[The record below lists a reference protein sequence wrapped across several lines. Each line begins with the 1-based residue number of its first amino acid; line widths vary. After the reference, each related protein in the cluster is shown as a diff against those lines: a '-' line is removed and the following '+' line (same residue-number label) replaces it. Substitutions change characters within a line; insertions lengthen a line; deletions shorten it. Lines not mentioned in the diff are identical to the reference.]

1 MPDRERP
8 TIDATDRPD
17 AFLVAYAPGG
27 LPSYEAADHAV
38 VERSRRALEDRVAAR
53 GGRLI
58 ALEAP
63 MVDRA
68 DAERAAADLAAQG
81 VDLVVL
87 QSAAFTMGDVVVPF
101 VEAGLRLC
109 LWAPDEPR
117 RHGPIPLNGFVA
129 MHLHAGVLRTAL
141 ADRAGPYGWCFGDAG
156 HPWFEERIAL
166 VLDAVRITRRLAR
179 ARIALVGG
187 VAPTFL
193 NVAANAD
200 AVARSTGARIVDED
214 LDRLIDAALAWR
226 DGTAPATADPARMA
240 RALAEVTAAA
250 RGRVELSDADLRANV
265 AVYLALADLARAGGY
280 DALAVRDWPEF
291 QARMGLHPG
300 LAFSWLDEAHGVPV
314 AAEGDVGG
322 ALSMLAARAAA
333 WPPPGGPPAA
343 GVARPPGA
351 TLLDVND
358 VDVDRDAL
366 LTWHCGGGPLDLAD
380 ADGVRWTEHTT
391 LSRGGGPRMG
401 AVADLRFR
409 LGAVTVLRV
418 GRDGTA
424 WFAVDADVV
433 ESPHAGFDGSR
444 GWLGRFRGA
453 DGPLSVGDV
462 VQTLLQGGVEHHLA
476 VVAGHH
482 AASLRAAAVWAGA
495 DLVRP
500 RRYRPEPLPLEDAP

>member
-8 TIDATDRPD
+8 TTDAIDRAD
-17 AFLVAYAPGG
+17 AFLVGYAPGG

-38 VERSRRALEDRVAAR
+38 VERSRRTLEDRVVAR

-58 ALEAP
+58 ALDAP

-68 DAERAAADLAAQG
+68 DAERAAADLAARG

-117 RHGPIPLNGFVA
+117 RNGPIPLNGFVA

-141 ADRAGPYGWCFGDAG
+141 ADRAGPFGWCFGDAG
-156 HPWFEERIAL
+156 HPWFEERLAL

-179 ARIALVGG
+179 ARVALVGG

-193 NVAANAD
+193 NVAADAD
-200 AVARSTGARIVDED
+200 AVARRTGARVVEED
-214 LDRLIDAALAWR
+214 LGPVIDAAIAWR
-226 DGTAPATADPARMA
+226 DGVATGPDGGEAARMA
-240 RALAEVTAAA
+240 QALADVTAAA
-250 RGRVELSDADLRANV
+250 RGRVDLPDADLRANV
-265 AVYLALADLARAGGY
+265 AVYLALADLARSGSY

-291 QARMGLHPG
+291 QMRMGLHPG

-333 WPPPGGPPAA
+333 WPAP

-358 VDVDRDAL
+358 VDLDHDAL

-391 LSRGGGPRMG
+391 LSRGGPSMG

-409 LGAVTVLRV
+409 LGPVTVLRV
-418 GRDGTA
+418 GRDGAA
-424 WFAVDADVV
+424 WFALDADVV
-433 ESPHAGFDGSR
+433 ASPHPGFDGSR
-444 GWLGRFRGA
+444 GWLGRFRGP
-453 DGPLSVGDV
+453 DGPLAVGDV
-462 VQTLLQGGVEHHLA
+462 VQTLLHEGVEHHLA
-476 VVAGHH
+476 VVTGHH
-482 AASLRAAAVWAGA
+482 AASLRAAAVWMSAE
-495 DLVRP
+495 LVRP
-500 RRYRPEPLPLEDAP
+500 RRYRPDPLPLEDAP

>member
-8 TIDATDRPD
+8 TTDAAERAE

-27 LPSYEAADHAV
+27 LPSYEAADHGV
-38 VERSRRALEDRVAAR
+38 VERSRRTLEDRVAAR

-68 DAERAAADLAAQG
+68 AAERAAADLAAQG

-117 RHGPIPLNGFVA
+117 RRGPIPLNGFVA

-141 ADRAGPYGWCFGDAG
+141 ADRAGPFGWCFGDAG
-156 HPWFEERIAL
+156 HPWFEERIAR
-166 VLDAVRITRRLAR
+166 VLDAVRIARRLAR
-179 ARIALVGG
+179 ARVALVGG

-193 NVAANAD
+193 NVASD
-200 AVARSTGARIVDED
+200 PTAVARHTGAQVIEED
-214 LDRLIDAALAWR
+214 LGPVIEAAIAWR
-226 DGTAPATADPARMA
+226 DGPSGDAGDDRAHRMA
-240 RALAEVTAAA
+240 LAIAEVTAAA
-250 RGRVELSDADLRANV
+250 RGRVELPDDDLRANV

-300 LAFSWLDEAHGVPV
+300 LAFSWLDEAHAIPV

-333 WPPPGGPPAA
+333 WPAPGLVRA
-343 GVARPPGA
+343 PGA

-358 VDVDRDAL
+358 VDLEHDAL

-380 ADGVRWTEHTT
+380 DDGVRWTEHTT

-409 LGAVTVLRV
+409 LGPVTVVRV
-418 GRDGTA
+418 GRDGAA
-424 WFAVDADVV
+424 WLALDADVV
-433 ESPHAGFDGSR
+433 ASPHPGFDGSR
-444 GWLGRFRGA
+444 GWLGRFRGP
-453 DGPLSVGDV
+453 DGPLAVGDV
-462 VQTLLQGGVEHHLA
+462 VQTLLTEGVEHHLA

-482 AASLRAAAVWAGA
+482 AASLRGAATWMGA
-495 DLVRP
+495 DLVQPRP
-500 RRYRPEPLPLEDAP
+500 YRPEPLPLEDAP

>member
-8 TIDATDRPD
+8 TTDATDRAD

-38 VERSRRALEDRVAAR
+38 LERSRRTLEDRVAAR
-53 GGRLI
+53 GGRLV

-68 DAERAAADLAAQG
+68 DAERAATDLAAQG

-87 QSAAFTMGDVVVPF
+87 QAAAFTMGDVVVPF

-141 ADRAGPYGWCFGDAG
+141 ADRAGPFGWCVGDAG
-156 HPWFEERIAL
+156 HPWFEERLAL
-166 VLDAVRITRRLAR
+166 VLDAVRIARRLAG
-179 ARIALVGG
+179 ARVALVGG

-193 NVAANAD
+193 NVAADAD
-200 AVARSTGARIVDED
+200 AVARRTGARVVDED
-214 LDRLIDAALAWR
+214 LGPVIDAAIAWR
-226 DGTAPATADPARMA
+226 DGVPAGGDRERMA
-240 RALAEVTAAA
+240 RAIADVTAAA
-250 RGRVELSDADLRANV
+250 RGRVELPDADLRANV

-333 WPPPGGPPAA
+333 APAPGL
-343 GVARPPGA
+343 ARPPGA

-358 VDVDRDAL
+358 VDLDRDAL

-409 LGAVTVLRV
+409 LGPVTVLRV
-418 GRDGTA
+418 GRDGAA
-424 WFAVDADVV
+424 WLALDADVV
-433 ESPHAGFDGSR
+433 DTPHPGFDGSR
-444 GWLGRFRGA
+444 GWLGRFRGP
-453 DGPLSVGDV
+453 DGPLAVGDV
-462 VQTLLQGGVEHHLA
+462 VQTLLHEGVEHHLA

-482 AASLRAAAVWAGA
+482 AASLRAAAVWMGA
-495 DLVRP
+495 RLVRP

>member
-1 MPDRERP
+1 MPHRERP
-8 TIDATDRPD
+8 TTDATDRTD
-17 AFLVAYAPGG
+17 TFLVAYAPGG

-38 VERSRRALEDRVAAR
+38 IERSQRTLEERVIAR
-53 GGRLI
+53 GGRLV
-58 ALEAP
+58 ALESP
-63 MVDRA
+63 MVDRV

-141 ADRAGPYGWCFGDAG
+141 ADRAGPFGWCFGDAG
-156 HPWFEERIAL
+156 HPWFEERLAL

-179 ARIALVGG
+179 ARVALVGG

-193 NVAANAD
+193 NVAADAG
-200 AVARSTGARIVDED
+200 AVARRTGARVVEED
-214 LDRLIDAALAWR
+214 LGAVIDAAIAWR
-226 DGTAPATADPARMA
+226 DHTTTDGTASDGRAERMA
-240 RALAEVTAAA
+240 RALADVTAAA
-250 RGRVELSDADLRANV
+250 RGRVDLPDADLRANV

-300 LAFSWLDEAHGVPV
+300 LAFSWLDEAHGVPM

-322 ALSMLAARAAA
+322 ALSMLALRAAA
-333 WPPPGGPPAA
+333 WPAP
-343 GVARPPGA
+343 GVARAPGA

-380 ADGVRWTEHTT
+380 DDGVRWTEHTT

-409 LGAVTVLRV
+409 LGPVTVLRV
-418 GRDGTA
+418 GRDGAA
-424 WFAVDADVV
+424 WFALDADVV
-433 ESPHAGFDGSR
+433 DTPHAGFDGSR

-453 DGPLSVGDV
+453 DGPLAVGDV
-462 VQTLLQGGVEHHLA
+462 VQTLLQQGVEHHLA
-476 VVAGHH
+476 VVTGHH
-482 AASLRAAAVWAGA
+482 AASLRAAATWMGA
-495 DLVRP
+495 TLVRP

>member
-8 TIDATDRPD
+8 TTDATDR
-17 AFLVAYAPGG
+17 AEGFVVGYAPGA
-27 LPSYEAADHAV
+27 LPSYEAADHDV
-38 VERSRRALEDRVAAR
+38 IGRSTRALEERVAAR
-53 GGRLI
+53 GGRLV
-58 ALEAP
+58 ALDAP
-63 MVDRA
+63 LVDLA
-68 DAERAAADLAAQG
+68 DAERAAAEFERQG

-117 RHGPIPLNGFVA
+117 RQGPIPLNGFVA

-141 ADRAGPYGWCFGDAG
+141 RDRAGPFGWCFGDPG
-156 HPWFEERIAL
+156 HPWFEERLAR
-166 VLDAVRITRRLAR
+166 VLDAVRVTRRLAS
-179 ARIALVGG
+179 ARVALVGG

-193 NVAANAD
+193 NVAADAD
-200 AVARSTGARIVDED
+200 AVARRTGARVVEED
-214 LDRLIDAALAWR
+214 LGRVIDAARTWR
-226 DGTAPATADPARMA
+226 DATAPDADARMA
-240 RALAEVTAAA
+240 RAVADVTAAA
-250 RGRVELSDADLRANV
+250 RGRVELPETDLRANV
-265 AVYLALADLARAGGY
+265 AVYLALLDLTRAGGY

-291 QARMGLHPG
+291 QSALGLHPG

-333 WPPPGGPPAA
+333 RPVGGGRA
-343 GVARPPGA
+343 PGA

-358 VDVDRDAL
+358 VDLEHDAL

-409 LGAVTVLRV
+409 LGPVTLLRI
-418 GRDGTA
+418 GRDGAA
-424 WFAVDADVV
+424 WLALDADVV
-433 ESPHAGFDGSR
+433 ASPHPGFDGSR

-453 DGPLSVGDV
+453 DGPLAVGDV
-462 VQTLLQGGVEHHLA
+462 VQTLLHEGVEHHLA
-476 VVAGHH
+476 LVAGHH
-482 AASLRAAAVWAGA
+482 AASLRAAAAWAGA
-495 DLVRP
+495 RLVRP